1 MLSLFSSSRQI
12 KAQEKASAESPLSKA
27 GVEKMKI
34 LKVISAEQAV
44 MKKIFK
50 MKTVP

>member
-1 MLSLFSSSRQI
+1 MALFSSSRQI
-12 KAQEKASAESPLSKA
+12 KAQEEASAVSPLNEA
-27 GVEKMKI
+27 GVAKMKI
-34 LKVISAEQAV
+34 LKVISANQAA